1 MLKATTPR
9 MNYAHLNKHAGK
21 EVSALLVMSEAIAN
35 SGLEKELL
43 EFVKIRASQINGC
56 SFCLQMHTADARKI
70 GIPEER
76 LTLTAAWREA
86 PFYSERERAAL
97 ALTESV
103 TLIASHHGV
112 ADEVYSEAASVFS
125 EAELAHLMSAI
136 VNINAWNRLA
146 ITYRFTPQVAVA
158 KAA

>member
-1 MLKATTPR
+1 MLKAPAPR

-21 EVSALLVMSEAIAN
+21 EVGALVAMGEAVAN

-43 EFVKIRASQINGC
+43 ELVKIRASQINGC
-56 SFCLQMHTADARKI
+56 SFCLQMHTSDARKI
-70 GIPEER
+70 AMSEER

-86 PFYSERERAAL
+86 PVYSERERAAL

-103 TLIASHHGV
+103 TLIAAHHGV
-112 ADEVYSEAASVFS
+112 SDETYNEAASVFS
-125 EAELAHLMSAI
+125 EAELAHLMAAI

>member
-1 MLKATTPR
+1 MLKAPAPR

-21 EVSALLVMSEAIAN
+21 EIGALLAMGEAVAN
-35 SGLEKELL
+35 CGLEKELL

-56 SFCLQMHTADARKI
+56 AFCLQMHTTDARKI
-70 GIPEER
+70 GMSEER
-76 LTLTAAWREA
+76 LTLTATWREA

-103 TLIASHHGV
+103 TLIADHHGV
-112 ADEVYSEAASVFS
+112 PDEIYNEAASVFT
-125 EAELAHLMSAI
+125 EAELAHLISAI
-136 VNINAWNRLA
+136 VNINAWNRIS
-146 ITYRFTPQVAVA
+146 ITYRFTPQVTVA

>member
-1 MLKATTPR
+1 MLKAPAPR

-21 EVSALLVMSEAIAN
+21 EVGALLAMSEAIAN

-56 SFCLQMHTADARKI
+56 AFCLQMHTTDARKI
-70 GIPEER
+70 GVSEER
-76 LTLTAAWREA
+76 LTLTAAWHEA

-103 TLIASHHGV
+103 TLIADHHGV
-112 ADEVYSEAASVFS
+112 SDETYDEAASVFS
-125 EAELAHLMSAI
+125 EAELAHLMAAI
-136 VNINAWNRLA
+136 VNINAWNRIA
-146 ITYRFTPQVAVA
+146 ITYRFTPQVTVA